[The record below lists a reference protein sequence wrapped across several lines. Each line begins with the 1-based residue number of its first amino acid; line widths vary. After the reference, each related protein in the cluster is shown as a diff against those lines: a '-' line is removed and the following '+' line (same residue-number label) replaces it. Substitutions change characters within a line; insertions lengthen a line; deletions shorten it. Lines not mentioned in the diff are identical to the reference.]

1 MFRRFSINISKC
13 LFFRCSYFSKK
24 IRELSNKLVKQK
36 VTKPF
41 FDYCWSIYLRLF
53 SIITPHFSS
62 ELAETAGLK
71 NNLEDISWPSAKKTN
86 NLNDEVLVILQV
98 NGKKRGSL
106 ITKRD
111 KSKDDMLKILSN
123 SEKYSGIIDN
133 EIKKI
138 IYVPNKIINF
148 VK

>member
-1 MFRRFSINISKC
+1 MTS
-13 LFFRCSYFSKK
+13 

-36 VTKPF
+36 VTKTL
-41 FDYCWSIYLRLF
+41 FDYCWSTYLRLF
-53 SIITPHFSS
+53 AIITPHFSS
-62 ELAETAGLK
+62 ELAENGGLK
-71 NNLEDISWPSAKKTN
+71 NNLEDTKWPAAGKTSKI
-86 NLNDEVLVILQV
+86 NDKILVILQV
-98 NGKKRGSL
+98 NGKKKGSL
-106 ITKRD
+106 TVEKEM
-111 KSKDDMLKILSN
+111 SKDDILKFLSN